1 MENRQKPRNE
11 NERNGRR
18 KSGIDSRNKGSSG
31 SGSSNTKCRNCG
43 GSYPHEGSKTCCPS
57 YQKECNNCGK
67 LGHFKSVCRSELE
80 PKCSG
85 RQRGNLRALEE
96 DLSDSNGE
104 NAFRISIHSVHGNKA
119 KHPLFKVKIGKT
131 WLTIMADSGSSI
143 NILDEN
149 DYNKL
154 QSPPKLEV
162 TFTRV
167 YPCKSNKPLKMLAKF
182 MTTITTTDRAI
193 SKTAHDELPSRDD
206 SPMFLTSPF
215 TFMLITVIDFRSRR
229 QCF

>member
-1 MENRQKPRNE
+1 M
-11 NERNGRR
+11 
-18 KSGIDSRNKGSSG
+18 DSRNKGSSG
-31 SGSSNTKCRNCG
+31 SGLSNTKCRNCG

-67 LGHFKSVCRSELE
+67 LGHFKSVCVCRSE
-80 PKCSG
+80 
-85 RQRGNLRALEE
+85 QRGNLRALEE
-96 DLSDSNGE
+96 DLSDSDGE

-131 WLTIMADSGSSI
+131 WLTIMADSGYSI

-154 QSPPKLEV
+154 QSP
-162 TFTRV
+162 TTRV

-193 SKTAHDELPSRDD
+193 SKTAHDKLPSRDD

-215 TFMLITVIDFRSRR
+215 TFMLIKVIDFQSRR
-229 QCF
+229 QCFWQPHLFTSDWLPVTTSMFLTAPF